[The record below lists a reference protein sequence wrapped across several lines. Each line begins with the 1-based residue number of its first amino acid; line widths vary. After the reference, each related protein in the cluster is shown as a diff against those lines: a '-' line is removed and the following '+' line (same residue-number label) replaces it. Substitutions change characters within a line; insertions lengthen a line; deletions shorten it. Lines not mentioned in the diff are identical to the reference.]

1 MHLIPLFAAL
11 LILFHSE
18 GPALAAGEVTERAV
32 PNPPSV
38 MQQMP
43 RVGTSPQA
51 SMQAPTTDQQ
61 LAALQQQVQALQAQ
75 VAALQ
80 SVLVVTPTGA
90 TLQALNLTVSSPQG
104 VVIQSQKN
112 VAITAGMTMNFQSG
126 TSLSMKGNTIATV
139 EGAGGLNLRGATV
152 KLNNGSKPMATLG
165 SAVAGGKV
173 VSGSATILGD

>member
-1 MHLIPLFAAL
+1 MRHSCAVLLGWGVAL
-11 LILFHSE
+11 LI
-18 GPALAAGEVTERAV
+18 GNWPYGVAVAQGVTERAV
-32 PNPPSV
+32 TADPR
-38 MQQMP
+38 MQRSLP
-43 RVGTSPQA
+43 GIQA
-51 SMQAPTTDQQ
+51 QGPEQQ
-61 LAALQQQVQALQAQ
+61 IALLQQQVQTLQAQ

-112 VAITAGMTMNFQSG
+112 VAITAGMTMSFQSG
-126 TSLSMKGNTIATV
+126 ASLSMKGNTIATV

-152 KLNNGSKPMATLG
+152 KLNNGTKPMATLG

-173 VSGSATILGD
+173 ASGSTTILGE